1 MLSFPSGIQ
10 GSGALEHV
18 ASRSFPASDRNF
30 SDAPSRTREAENTQ
44 MPRYW
49 LRPAVFCALAA
60 ASLTACSSNPRPVQ
74 PTAVPRAAAV
84 PPAPETHSAAPP
96 PDATALLLAE
106 SQRQFTEGRRQL
118 SDGHLSEARAAFDR
132 ALDVLIN
139 APQGAR
145 VDTQLREAFDQLVD
159 QISALET
166 AALAA
171 GDGFA
176 EKSYEPASID
186 ELLAAS
192 AFDGPSPATAPELTR
207 TIENDLAVI
216 AHDIPIPAHARVL
229 AYVQLFTGRLRDW
242 IQTGLQRGTRYL
254 PMIQSVFRAEGLPL
268 DLAYVPMI
276 ESAFNPNALSR
287 AQAKGVWQFMKQTA
301 VENGL
306 RHDWYV
312 DERAD
317 PEKSTLAAARYLR
330 TLNKMFSGDWHL
342 ALASYN
348 GGPGRVQKA
357 IKRAGGSADFWALSA
372 STRFLPRET
381 REYVPM
387 ILAAIII
394 ARNPSQYGFDIAP
407 ATSLATDRIL
417 VPPAT
422 DLRRLAEWVGSPVSD
437 LQALNPELR
446 RWTTPVKEAYEVRV
460 PEGTRELIEQ
470 RLAATPTSEL
480 SAVRWHTVKRGDTLN
495 SLAKRFKVSKAE
507 LAAANEIRTTARLR
521 AGQELAIPRTPAPQ
535 VPADTLRAANDPP
548 QGGAIS
554 TYMVRRG
561 DTLFSIARRFG
572 LSVENLKSLNGLQA
586 TRIHPGDRLTVSEGS
601 TATQ

>member
-1 MLSFPSGIQ
+1 
-10 GSGALEHV
+10 
-18 ASRSFPASDRNF
+18 
-30 SDAPSRTREAENTQ
+30 
-44 MPRYW
+44 MPRYCPR
-49 LRPAVFCALAA
+49 LAAFCALTAA
-60 ASLTACSSNPRPVQ
+60 TLSACSSNPRPVQ
-74 PTAVPRAAAV
+74 PSSTPVTEIATPAADAQPV
-84 PPAPETHSAAPP
+84 APP
-96 PDATALLLAE
+96 LDATALLLSE
-106 SQRQFTEGRRQL
+106 SQRQFNEGRRQL

-132 ALDVLIN
+132 ALDVLMST
-139 APQGAR
+139 PQGAR
-145 VDTQLREAFDQLVD
+145 VDARVREAFDQLVD
-159 QISALET
+159 QISGLET

-176 EKSYEPASID
+176 EIPYEPASID

-216 AHDIPIPAHARVL
+216 AHDVPIPAHARVL

-242 IQTGLQRGTRYL
+242 VQTGLQRGTRYL

-287 AQAKGVWQFMKQTA
+287 AQAKGVWQFMRQTA
-301 VENGL
+301 IENGL

-348 GGPGRVQKA
+348 GGPGRVQRA
-357 IKRAGGSADFWALSA
+357 IKRAGGAADFWKLSA

-407 ATSLATDRIL
+407 ATASESERVL

-437 LQALNPELR
+437 LRALNPELR
-446 RWTTPVKEAYEVRV
+446 RWTTPVKEAYAVRV
-460 PEGTRELIEQ
+460 PEGTRELIEL
-470 RLAATPTSEL
+470 RLAATPEAEL
-480 SAVRWHTVKRGDTLN
+480 SAVRWHTVKRGETLS
-495 SLAKRFKVSKAE
+495 SLAKRFKVSRTE
-507 LAAANEIRTTARLR
+507 LAAANEIRTTAKLR
-521 AGQELAIPRTPAPQ
+521 AGQELAIPRTPGPQ
-535 VPADTLRAANDPP
+535 VAADTLRAANDPP
-548 QGGAIS
+548 SQPSESVS

-561 DTLFSIARRFG
+561 DTLFSIAKRFG
-572 LSVENLKSLNGLQA
+572 LSVENLKNLNGLQA
-586 TRIHPGDRLTVSEGS
+586 TRIHPGDRLTVAEGA